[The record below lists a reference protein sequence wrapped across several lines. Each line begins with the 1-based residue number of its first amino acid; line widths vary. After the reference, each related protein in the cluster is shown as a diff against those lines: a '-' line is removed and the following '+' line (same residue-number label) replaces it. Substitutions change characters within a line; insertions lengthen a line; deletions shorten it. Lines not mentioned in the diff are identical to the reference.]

1 MSTPPID
8 LQNEREKPVSTSPS
22 TPGQETIQDHVTSPR
37 QSSSTSP
44 RPPNRPWLMVAIVA
58 IVIVLLVLSAGIV
71 VVAQLGRQP
80 TPTPNPTATTAV
92 TTTPVPTS
100 TTQPTATPTSP
111 FVPGQWVQ
119 VLSGYNLLSLAE
131 APSHPNVL
139 YACAG
144 PAATAAAGTTV
155 LRSADLGTH
164 WQDIGARAQ
173 MGRGSCAL
181 AINPTDS
188 FEIYVV
194 TSSNLA
200 AGSSVLKYT
209 SDGGDTWET
218 ITPTV
223 HGSGLNSPPPWRQ
236 PRFGAE
242 FSFVGNRLYSL
253 LSLPIPPMPT
263 PQEYQGPL
271 PISWERLAMST
282 DGGHTWEV
290 LDRQFERTWQSVWT
304 YAVNPANPQ
313 ILYEMVGSPGVSP
326 EDQTSSLV
334 VLYKST
340 DGGATWQPLL
350 NGQAVTTNYTPLY
363 LARDN
368 PAVLAFLAQCPSSQ
382 ALQVLGGGPLAVPH
396 AGGLFGLCMSTDG
409 GATWRTIA
417 APSGL
422 ETRMQGGFIDPSGR
436 FYTFV
441 PVQVSASAD
450 PGAQENWLQEFWRYD
465 PASRTWSKITQGPRG
480 GVPLA
485 VTPTDTNNSVVL
497 WLMRGASGQ
506 AGSQPMLYRYVI

>member
-1 MSTPPID
+1 M
-8 LQNEREKPVSTSPS
+8 
-22 TPGQETIQDHVTSPR
+22 
-37 QSSSTSP
+37 
-44 RPPNRPWLMVAIVA
+44 
-58 IVIVLLVLSAGIV
+58 
-71 VVAQLGRQP
+71 
-80 TPTPNPTATTAV
+80 
-92 TTTPVPTS
+92 
-100 TTQPTATPTSP
+100 
-111 FVPGQWVQ
+111 Q
-119 VLSGYNLLSLAE
+119 VLTGYNVLSLAA

-139 YACAG
+139 YACAS
-144 PAATAAAGTTV
+144 PAGATSTGTTV
-155 LRSADLGTH
+155 LRSADFGNH
-164 WQDIGARAQ
+164 WQDIGVRAQ
-173 MGRGSCAL
+173 MGKGSCEL

-200 AGSSVLKYT
+200 AGSSVLKHT

-218 ITPTV
+218 ISPTV
-223 HGSGLNSPPPWRQ
+223 HGSGLNSPPPWHQ

-242 FSFVGNRLYSL
+242 LSFVGNRLYSL

-263 PQEYQGPL
+263 PQGYQGPS
-271 PISWERLAMST
+271 PTSWERLAMST
-282 DGGHTWEV
+282 DGGHTWGV
-290 LDRQFERTWQSVWT
+290 LDSQFERTWQSVWT
-304 YAVNPANPQ
+304 YAVDPANPN

-363 LARDN
+363 LARNN
-368 PAVLAFLAQCPSSQ
+368 PTVLYFLAQCPSSQ
-382 ALQVLGGGPLAVPH
+382 ALQPRGGGFLAVPH

-422 ETRMQGGFIDPSGR
+422 ETRMQGGFIDPVGR

-450 PGAQENWLQEFWRYD
+450 PSSQENWFQEFWRYD
-465 PASRTWSKITQGPRG
+465 TASRTWSKITQGPRG

-485 VTPTDTNNSVVL
+485 VTPTDANGGIAVWVV
-497 WLMRGASGQ
+497 RSATGTGQ
-506 AGSQPMLYRYVI
+506 PVLYRYVI